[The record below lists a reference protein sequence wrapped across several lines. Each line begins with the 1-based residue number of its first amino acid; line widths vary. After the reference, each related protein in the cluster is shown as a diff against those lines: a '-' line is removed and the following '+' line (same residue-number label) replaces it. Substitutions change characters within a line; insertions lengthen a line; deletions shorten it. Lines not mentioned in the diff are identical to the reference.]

1 MNPSESGNAMT
12 FRLLKAI
19 TEVDQ
24 ETIRAVCQNNVELQ
38 VPGARDVDLTAE
50 RSGID
55 AFVTWASDVHK
66 LCGQT
71 TFNIDRYFENGC
83 ELMASGVIRI
93 QRFPRI
99 FSSPCS
105 VLIRF
110 GAGKVTLFQ
119 LLVDTYALE
128 KFRGQMD

>member
-1 MNPSESGNAMT
+1 MNPDESENAIA

-19 TEVDQ
+19 SEVDE
-24 ETIRAVCQNNVELQ
+24 ETLRAVCQDEVELH

-50 RSGID
+50 RAGID
-55 AFVTWASDVHK
+55 AFVTWASDVHQ

-83 ELMASGVIRI
+83 ELMASGGIHI
-93 QRFPRI
+93 QRLPRT

-110 GAGKVTLFQ
+110 GAGKVAFFQ

-128 KFRGQMD
+128 TFRGQMD

>member
-1 MNPSESGNAMT
+1 MNPNESENAMA

-19 TEVDQ
+19 SEVD
-24 ETIRAVCQNNVELQ
+24 EDTLRAVCQDDVELQ

-50 RSGID
+50 RAGID
-55 AFVTWASDVHK
+55 AFVTWASDVHR
-66 LCGQT
+66 LCGLT
-71 TFNIDRYFENGC
+71 MFHIDRYFENGC

-93 QRFPRI
+93 QRLPRT

-110 GAGKVTLFQ
+110 GAGKVTFFQ